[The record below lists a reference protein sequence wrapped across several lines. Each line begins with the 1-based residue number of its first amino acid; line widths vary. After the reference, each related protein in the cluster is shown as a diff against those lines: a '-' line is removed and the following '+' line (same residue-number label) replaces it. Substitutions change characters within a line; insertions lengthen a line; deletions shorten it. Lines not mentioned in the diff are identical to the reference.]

1 MNNTNQVI
9 NDSAEV
15 PFSEIFMLPEYQK
28 SIKTFVNEAVSYCHT
43 LSLCSGWWKDLL
55 PPQRGTVAEKLML
68 IHSEVSEACEGYRK
82 DLMDDHLP
90 HRKMVEVE
98 LADALIRIC
107 DLAGAMGLDLGGAVA
122 EKLLYNQSRQD
133 HKPENRA
140 LEGGKKF

>member
-1 MNNTNQVI
+1 MITFEQHKRI
-9 NDSAEV
+9 NDSACN
-15 PFSEIFMLPEYQK
+15 LQH
-28 SIKTFVNEAVSYCHT
+28 YCHA
-43 LSLCSGWWKDLL
+43 LAKKSGWWDDLL
-55 PPQRGTVAEKLML
+55 PPQRGTVAEKLL
-68 IHSEVSEACEGYRK
+68 LVHSEISEACEGYRK

-107 DLAGAMGLDLGGAVA
+107 DLAGAMDLDLGGAVA
-122 EKLLYNQSRQD
+122 EKLLYNQQRAD

>member
-1 MNNTNQVI
+1 MSLLI
-9 NDSAEV
+9 NETKIATV
-15 PFSEIFMLPEYQK
+15 VLQNI
-28 SIKTFVNEAVSYCHT
+28 CHH
-43 LSLCSGWWKDLL
+43 LAKKSGWWDGLL
-55 PPQRGTVAEKLML
+55 PPSQGTVAEKLL
-68 IHSEVSEACEGYRK
+68 LVHSEVSEACEGYRK

-122 EKLLYNQSRQD
+122 EKLAYNQSRAD

>member
-1 MNNTNQVI
+1 MKTDAETITNSANLLMNT
-9 NDSAEV
+9 
-15 PFSEIFMLPEYQK
+15 
-28 SIKTFVNEAVSYCHT
+28 CHI
-43 LSLCSGWWKDLL
+43 LARKSGWWNDLL
-55 PPQRGTVAEKLML
+55 PPSRGTVAEKLL
-68 IHSEVSEACEGYRK
+68 LVHSEVSEACEGYRK

>member
-1 MNNTNQVI
+1 MKTSDNIREASFRFDLTGSI
-9 NDSAEV
+9 NFTASV
-15 PFSEIFMLPEYQK
+15 
-28 SIKTFVNEAVSYCHT
+28 CH
-43 LSLCSGWWKDLL
+43 SLAKESGWWEGLL
-55 PPQRGTVAEKLML
+55 PPQRGTVAEKLLL

-107 DLAGAMGLDLGGAVA
+107 DLAGAMDLNLGAAVA
-122 EKLLYNQSRQD
+122 EKLLYNQQRAD

-140 LEGGKKF
+140 KEGGKKF